1 MNNVIIF
8 TDSDSN
14 LAICVP
20 SGALPIEEV
29 QTKDIPA
36 GVQSYIVSMDAL
48 PQADFDFRNAW
59 EQVNGNVTVN
69 INKAREITKARLRI
83 SRQPLLEAQDVAFQR
98 ALESHANT
106 SAIVAEKQRLRDITL
121 LANNA
126 QSLEDLRQIQV

>member
-8 TDSDSN
+8 TDSDGN

-29 QTKDIPA
+29 QAKDIPA
-36 GVQSYIVSMDAL
+36 GVQSYIVSLDAL

-83 SRQPLLEAQDVAFQR
+83 ARQPLLEAQDVAFQR
-98 ALESHANT
+98 ALESNADT

>member
-8 TDSDSN
+8 TDSDGN

-29 QTKDIPA
+29 QVKDIPA

-83 SRQPLLEAQDVAFQR
+83 ARQPLLEAQDVAFQR
-98 ALESHANT
+98 ALESNADT